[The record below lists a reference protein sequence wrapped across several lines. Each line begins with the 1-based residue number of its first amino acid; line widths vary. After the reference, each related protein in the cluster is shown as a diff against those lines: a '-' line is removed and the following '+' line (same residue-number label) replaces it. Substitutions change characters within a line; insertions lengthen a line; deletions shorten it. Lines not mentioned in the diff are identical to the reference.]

1 MTAAPSS
8 VSADTAT
15 GAGRIRAAF
24 GGARSAHRTALVP
37 YVVAGR
43 PGIEAC
49 VDLVGQLVAA
59 GADIIELGVPFSDP
73 LADGT
78 VIRNATRR
86 ALDDGVTVAGVLGI
100 VGAVRSRGVDVPIV
114 LMGYV
119 NPLLAYG
126 LEAFC
131 RDAAAVG
138 VDGLIVP
145 DAQQLAEL
153 RVAAAAHG
161 LGITMLVTPLS
172 SDARISELAAQSTGF
187 LYAVAT
193 TGTTGARTDVA
204 DATVELLARARAAAG
219 DVPVAVG
226 FGISTPEHVS
236 RLAPHADGVIV
247 GSALVELAEQDPDA
261 AVARVRDLAAA
272 TFSART

>member
-1 MTAAPSS
+1 MTAATSTTP
-8 VSADTAT
+8 AT
-15 GAGRIRAAF
+15 GAVRIRAAF
-24 GGARSAHRTALVP
+24 DAARAAKRTALVP

-43 PGIEAC
+43 PGIDAC
-49 VDLVGQLVAA
+49 VDLVEQLVAA
-59 GADIIELGVPFSDP
+59 GADVIELGVPFSDP

-86 ALDDGVTVAGVLGI
+86 ALDDGMTVAGVLDI
-100 VGAVRSRGVDVPIV
+100 VRAVRACDVEVPII

-131 RDAAAVG
+131 ADAASAG

-145 DAQQLAEL
+145 DAQQLVAL
-153 RVAAAAHG
+153 RSAASANG

-172 SDARISELAAQSTGF
+172 SEARIRELATQSTGF

-193 TGTTGARTDVA
+193 TGATGARTDVA
-204 DATVELLARARAAAG
+204 DATLDLLVRARAAAAG
-219 DVPVAVG
+219 VPVAVG
-226 FGISTPEHVS
+226 FGISTPEHVA

-247 GSALVELAEQDPDA
+247 GSALVELVEQDA
-261 AVARVRDLAAA
+261 AAAIARVGELAAA
-272 TFSART
+272 TRTA